1 VNLPAVLLI
10 LFISLITIF
19 ITYKSIKNWDEDIYK
34 NLWPEK
40 IDTDNDL
47 YSTRDK
53 VFALPVF
60 IASVISAILSLYL
73 SY

>member
-1 VNLPAVLLI
+1 M
-10 LFISLITIF
+10 
-19 ITYKSIKNWDEDIYK
+19 KNWDENIYK

-40 IDTDNDL
+40 IDTYNDL
-47 YSTRDK
+47 CLTRDK

-60 IASVISAILSLYL
+60 IASVISALLSLYL